1 MDWRYYCV
9 DEIAKHRCFSS
20 AMHKKRFI
28 EMFEMVENEPF
39 FTKEICK
46 CLFLAAWDRKY
57 TNEMEGILQQLIDER
72 AADVN
77 KLRGRREGR
86 SITPNE
92 KAITCLAQEFLEKPG
107 RTPDE
112 ACLIKL
118 SKAWILLGDCAL
130 QVSEIIDSL

>member
-1 MDWRYYCV
+1 MDWRYHCV

-20 AMHKKRFI
+20 ALHKKRFI
-28 EMFEMVENEPF
+28 EMFEMIENEPF
-39 FTKEICK
+39 FTREICK

-57 TNEMEGILQQLIDER
+57 TNEMEEILKGLIDEQ
-72 AADVN
+72 AIDADR
-77 KLRGRREGR
+77 LHGRRERR

-92 KAITCLAQEFLEKPG
+92 KAITRLAQEFLENPG
-107 RTPDE
+107 KTPDE